1 MPKERRMSQES
12 GFTQLQNLGKQQ
24 GQSRSHPQEVRG
36 KSKQRAPSSRS
47 AIEVGSRAR
56 RVPEVK
62 SDNIIL
68 A

>member
-1 MPKERRMSQES
+1 MAIQSLEKPR
-12 GFTQLQNLGKQQ
+12 GY
-24 GQSRSHPQEVRG
+24 SRSHPQEVRG